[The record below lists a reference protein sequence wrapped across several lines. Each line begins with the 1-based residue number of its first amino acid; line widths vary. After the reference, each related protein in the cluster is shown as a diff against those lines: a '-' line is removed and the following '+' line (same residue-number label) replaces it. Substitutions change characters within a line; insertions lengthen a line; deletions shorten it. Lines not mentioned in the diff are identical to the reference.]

1 MSLMEYLP
9 KTLFICSFYWIRYRY
24 LITYTCLVIRT
35 FQIDLANVCPST
47 IWVQVT
53 RHFIS
58 SKKTFYKLPVR
69 QFTIYNNWYFF
80 TSYSYKVFWLPILD
94 LLIKHSRHFFKNN
107 FRKKKIEKVTPG
119 LNSHL
124 WTEQSP
130 FDWTVT
136 PGPNT

>member
-53 RHFIS
+53 RRHFTNYLYDSLQFII
-58 SKKTFYKLPVR
+58 TDNFYKL
-69 QFTIYNNWYFF
+69 
-80 TSYSYKVFWLPILD
+80 
-94 LLIKHSRHFFKNN
+94 
-107 FRKKKIEKVTPG
+107 
-119 LNSHL
+119 
-124 WTEQSP
+124 
-130 FDWTVT
+130 
-136 PGPNT
+136 